1 MWLFQSK
8 LEALGLQQKVEDVK
22 PLKMRIHGADDG
34 EGGVI
39 LFSLVLVFQILN
51 SSQNQIKLGN
61 NILLLSVCCGTDLF
75 VVISYSF
82 AGTPV
87 SVVAVLIEEFI
98 SNLFNLILLLGLGI
112 AIDVLLCVRCY
123 SLF

>member
-22 PLKMRIHGADDG
+22 PLKMRIHGVDDG

-39 LFSLVLVFQILN
+39 LFSLALVFQIFN
-51 SSQNQIKLGN
+51 SSQKQIKLGN
-61 NILLLSVCCGTDLF
+61 NILLLSVCCGTVLF

-87 SVVAVLIEEFI
+87 SVAAVLIEEFV
-98 SNLFNLILLLGLGI
+98 SNLFNLILLLGLGV
-112 AIDVLLCVRCY
+112 AIDVLLCVHCY